1 MDDTFTLITTREID
15 APLDRVWDAW
25 HDPARIAKW
34 WGPAGFHS
42 TVRELDVR
50 EGGRF
55 EVIMHGPDGTD
66 YRNLYVFDHVQE
78 RRQLVY
84 TNVGSARFGL
94 APFQSVFDL
103 ESIGSRTLVVL
114 KARFVSEEDKRKHVE
129 EFGAIE
135 GSRQLLER
143 LEEQA
148 R

>member
-1 MDDTFTLITTREID
+1 M
-15 APLDRVWDAW
+15 
-25 HDPARIAKW
+25 
-34 WGPAGFHS
+34 
-42 TVRELDVR
+42 R

-94 APFQSVFDL
+94 APVQSV
-103 ESIGSRTLVVL
+103 
-114 KARFVSEEDKRKHVE
+114 
-129 EFGAIE
+129 GAIE
-135 GSRQLLER
+135 GSRQFLER